1 MKTYLVVM
9 SFIFMLDIA
18 AKLDILRK
26 GRREYN
32 PLVEAVSVV
41 ADVGI
46 VVWTAVLITQ
56 VTK

>member
-9 SFIFMLDIA
+9 FLIFLLDIG
-18 AKLDILRK
+18 AKLDILRR

-41 ADVGI
+41 ADIGI
-46 VVWTAVLITQ
+46 LLWTVVLI
-56 VTK
+56 VGVSR